1 MTTTMT
7 ARRISPFDPR
17 LPRLPRLA
25 RFGALLLPVAIAA
38 CATPPKP
45 RELEA
50 YDLLR
55 SANNVQEANKKSPDL
70 VAGAEKLAERSREE
84 WQSND
89 LAEARRD
96 AIMANIKLKTALA
109 LMEQEQLKTKI
120 QTLSAQQAK
129 AEEEAGDLTEKLTNE
144 TEKVALLEKYIEARQ
159 AAETE
164 KARLS
169 SQQQKAQA
177 DHERLALQ
185 LASEQKIAAA
195 QLALR
200 TADTVDAGKYAKAEY
215 SAASDML
222 AKSTAELQQS
232 DFAGAQ
238 ASAEVAKRNA
248 DKATEISKPLYEQAE
263 QTSQNKARDEA
274 LAREASG
281 INGTDVRLERR
292 GDLQRL
298 VIAVPELFSK
308 RKPEI
313 AAGHDGVIDAL
324 AELIKKYPTYPVQII
339 GYTDNRGKASELLAI
354 SAARAQSVYSALAS
368 KGVETRRLMASGL
381 GADDPRFDNKTGP
394 GRAKNNRV
402 EIVFLYH

>member
-1 MTTTMT
+1 MNTQTTT
-7 ARRISPFDPR
+7 RI
-17 LPRLPRLA
+17 
-25 RFGALLLPVAIAA
+25 GALLLTTALAA

-55 SANNVQEANKKSPDL
+55 SANNLQEANKRSPDL
-70 VAGAEKLAERSREE
+70 VAGAEKLADRSREE

-89 LAEARRD
+89 LEESRRD

-109 LMEQEQLKTKI
+109 LMEQEQLKAKI
-120 QTLSAQQAK
+120 QTLSAEQAK
-129 AEEEAGDLTEKLTNE
+129 AEEEASDLSEKLANE
-144 TEKVALLEKYIEARQ
+144 TEKVTLLEKYVEARK
-159 AAETE
+159 AADAE
-164 KARLS
+164 KQRLS
-169 SQQQKAQA
+169 AQMSSEQQKAQA
-177 DHERLALQ
+177 VQERLALQ

-195 QLALR
+195 QLSLR
-200 TADTVDAGKYAKAEY
+200 TADTVDAAKYAKAEY

-222 AKSTAELQQS
+222 AKATAELKQN
-232 DFAGAQ
+232 DFPGAQ
-238 ASAEVAKRNA
+238 ASAEVAKKNA
-248 DKATEISKPLYEQAE
+248 DKATELAKPLYEQAE

-274 LAREASG
+274 LARDASG

-298 VIAVPELFSK
+298 VIAVPAMFTK
-308 RKPEI
+308 RKPDI
-313 AAGHDGVIDAL
+313 AAGNDGVIGAI

-381 GADDPRFDNKTGP
+381 GGDDPRFDNKTAP
-394 GRAKNNRV
+394 GRAKNNRI

>member
-1 MTTTMT
+1 MI
-7 ARRISPFDPR
+7 ARVMPPR
-17 LPRLPRLA
+17 LT
-25 RFGALLLPVAIAA
+25 RFGAVLLPVAIAA

-55 SANNVQEANKKSPDL
+55 SASNLQEASKKSPDL
-70 VAGAEKLAERSREE
+70 VAGAEKLADRSRDE

-89 LAEARRD
+89 MEEARRD

-109 LMEQEQLKTKI
+109 LMEQEQLKAKI
-120 QTLSAQQAK
+120 QNLSAQQAK
-129 AEEEAGDLTEKLTNE
+129 AEEESADLSEKLANE
-144 TEKVALLEKYIEARQ
+144 NEKLALLEKYVEARQ
-159 AAETE
+159 AADAE
-164 KARLS
+164 KQRLS
-169 SQQQKAQA
+169 SQQQKAQVE
-177 DHERLALQ
+177 HERLALQ

-195 QLALR
+195 QLSLR
-200 TADTVDAGKYAKAEY
+200 TADTVDAGKFAKAEY

-222 AKSTAELQQS
+222 AKASAELQQA
-232 DFAGAQ
+232 DYAGAQ

-248 DKATEISKPLYEQAE
+248 DKATEIAKPLYEQAE
-263 QTSQNKARDEA
+263 QASQNKARDEA
-274 LAREASG
+274 LARDASG

-313 AAGHDGVIDAL
+313 AAGHDGVIDAI

-354 SAARAQSVYSALAS
+354 SAARAQSVYSALAA

-381 GADDPRFDNKTGP
+381 GADDPRFDNKTAP

>member
-1 MTTTMT
+1 MKKMTT
-7 ARRISPFDPR
+7 
-17 LPRLPRLA
+17 
-25 RFGALLLPVAIAA
+25 GALLLAGAVAA

-50 YDLLR
+50 YELLR
-55 SANNVQEANKKSPDL
+55 SANNVQEASKKSPDL
-70 VAGAEKLAERSREE
+70 VAGAEKLADRSREE

-89 LAEARRD
+89 MEEARRD

-109 LMEQEQLKTKI
+109 LMEQEQMKAKI
-120 QTLSAQQAK
+120 QSLSSQQAK
-129 AEEEAGDLTEKLTNE
+129 AEEEASDLNEKLANE
-144 TEKVALLEKYIEARQ
+144 NEKLALLEKYVEARQ
-159 AAETE
+159 AADAE
-164 KARLS
+164 KQRLS
-169 SQQQKAQA
+169 AQQQKSQA
-177 DHERLALQ
+177 EHEKLALQ

-195 QLALR
+195 QLSLR

-222 AKSTAELQQS
+222 AKASAELQQA
-232 DFAGAQ
+232 DYAGAQ

-248 DKATEISKPLYEQAE
+248 DKAIELSKPLYEQAE
-263 QTSQNKARDEA
+263 QNSQNKARDEA
-274 LAREASG
+274 LARDASG
-281 INGTDVRLERR
+281 ISGTDVRLERR

-308 RKPEI
+308 KKPEM
-313 AAGHDGVIDAL
+313 AAGHDGVIASI

-339 GYTDNRGKASELLAI
+339 GYTDNRGKASELLAL
-354 SAARAQSVYSALAS
+354 SAARAQTVYSALAA

-381 GADDPRFDNKTGP
+381 GADDPRFDNKTAP

>member
-1 MTTTMT
+1 MTKT
-7 ARRISPFDPR
+7 ARRTAPR
-17 LPRLPRLA
+17 IAL
-25 RFGALLLPVAIAA
+25 ALLPAVLSIFAG

-55 SANNVQEANKKSPDL
+55 KSANLQDASKKSPDL
-70 VAGAEKLAERSREE
+70 VAGAEKMADRSREE

-89 LAEARRD
+89 LEESRRD

-109 LMEQEQLKTKI
+109 LSEQEQLKAKI

-129 AEEEAGDLTEKLTNE
+129 AEEEASDLSEKLANENEKLVLLQKYVEARKTAEADKQRLSAQMTNE
-144 TEKVALLEKYIEARQ
+144 
-159 AAETE
+159 
-164 KARLS
+164 
-169 SQQQKAQA
+169 QQKAQA

-200 TADTVDAGKYAKAEY
+200 TADTVDASKFAKAEY

-222 AKSTAELQQS
+222 AKASAELQQN
-232 DFAGAQ
+232 DYAGAQ
-238 ASAEVAKRNA
+238 ASAEVAKKNA
-248 DKATEISKPLYEQAE
+248 DKATEMAKPLYEQAE
-263 QTSQNKARDEA
+263 QASQNKARDEA
-274 LAREASG
+274 LARDASAISG
-281 INGTDVRLERR
+281 ADVRLERR

-313 AAGHDGVIDAL
+313 ANGHDAVIDAI
-324 AELIKKYPTYPVQII
+324 AQLIKKYPTYPVQII

-368 KGVETRRLMASGL
+368 KGVETKRLMASGL
-381 GADDPRFDNKTGP
+381 GGDDPRFDNKTAP
-394 GRAKNNRV
+394 GRAKNNRI